1 MELLYLKRPLFITT
15 RHLCVRAWGCYE
27 DHRMSRKKIL
37 VVEDNEDNRHIL
49 VYRLRKIGDFDIL
62 EAVDGQE
69 ALDLI
74 AQDPPDLMF
83 LDLKLPILNGWETAR
98 RIRAMPGPI
107 RNLPIIALTAQ
118 AMVGDEEKAL
128 AAGCDDYIAKP
139 IVDAKVVKEKIERLL
154 SLNRPGSP

>member
-1 MELLYLKRPLFITT
+1 
-15 RHLCVRAWGCYE
+15 
-27 DHRMSRKKIL
+27 MSRTKIL

-62 EAVDGQE
+62 EATHGEE
-69 ALDLI
+69 ALAII
-74 AQDPPDLMF
+74 ATDPPDLMF
-83 LDLKLPILNGWETAR
+83 LDLKLPVLDGWETAR
-98 RIRAMPGPI
+98 RIRAMEGPI

-139 IVDAKVVKEKIERLL
+139 IVDSSIVKEKLEKLL
-154 SLNRPGSP
+154 AQGRSHTLH

>member
-1 MELLYLKRPLFITT
+1 MN
-15 RHLCVRAWGCYE
+15 
-27 DHRMSRKKIL
+27 RKKIL

-49 VYRLRKIGDFDIL
+49 VYRLKKIGDFDII
-62 EAVDGQE
+62 EAADGQE

-74 AQDPPDLMF
+74 AQNPPDLMF
-83 LDLKLPILNGWETAR
+83 LDLKLPILDGWEAAR

-107 RNLPIIALTAQ
+107 SNLPIIALTAQ

-139 IVDAKVVKEKIERLL
+139 IVNANIVKEKLERLL
-154 SLNRPGSP
+154 SQGRSPSSPSHGGKP

>member
-1 MELLYLKRPLFITT
+1 
-15 RHLCVRAWGCYE
+15 
-27 DHRMSRKKIL
+27 MSRKKIL

-62 EAVDGQE
+62 EAADGQE
-69 ALDLI
+69 DLDLI

-83 LDLKLPILNGWETAR
+83 LYLKLPIFNGWETAR

-107 RNLPIIALTAQ
+107 RHLPIIALTAQ

-139 IVDAKVVKEKIERLL
+139 IVNANVVKEKVQRLL
-154 SLNRPGSP
+154 SQGRSPSLQPRGGKP

>member
-1 MELLYLKRPLFITT
+1 
-15 RHLCVRAWGCYE
+15 
-27 DHRMSRKKIL
+27 MSRKKIL

-49 VYRLRKIGDFDIL
+49 VYRLRKIGDFDIA

-74 AQDPPDLMF
+74 AQNPPDLMF
-83 LDLKLPILNGWETAR
+83 LDLKLPVLDGWETAR

-107 RNLPIIALTAQ
+107 SNLPIIALTAQ

-139 IVDAKVVKEKIERLL
+139 IVNANMVKEKLERLL
-154 SLNRPGSP
+154 SQGRPSSSPSSGGKP

>member
-1 MELLYLKRPLFITT
+1 
-15 RHLCVRAWGCYE
+15 
-27 DHRMSRKKIL
+27 MSRKKIL

-62 EAVDGQE
+62 EATHGEE
-69 ALDLI
+69 ALEII
-74 AQDPPDLMF
+74 ATNPPDLMF
-83 LDLKLPILNGWETAR
+83 LDLKLPVLDGWETAR
-98 RIRAMPGPI
+98 RIRAMDSPM

-139 IVDAKVVKEKIERLL
+139 IVDSNVVKEKLEKLL
-154 SLNRPGSP
+154 SQSRPLKLH

>member
-1 MELLYLKRPLFITT
+1 MKKRQRRTHLLEEGF
-15 RHLCVRAWGCYE
+15 
-27 DHRMSRKKIL
+27 MSRKKIL

-62 EAVDGQE
+62 EATHGQE
-69 ALDLI
+69 ALDII
-74 AQDPPDLMF
+74 ATNPPDLMF
-83 LDLKLPILNGWETAR
+83 LDLKLPVLDGWETAR
-98 RIRAMPGPI
+98 RIRAMNEPI

-139 IVDAKVVKEKIERLL
+139 IIDSKIVKEKLEKLL
-154 SLNRPGSP
+154 AQGRSLLWH